1 MKEENYDLFVKILL
15 VGDSGAGKTCLILRY
30 TDDEYNDTYQSTIGV
45 DFKIKTKVMSNSKVA
60 KMQLWDTAGQERFN
74 SIVVSYYRGVNGI
87 LVVFDLTNETSFQN
101 TTKWIQ
107 QIKSNAQENTLI
119 ALVGNKS
126 DMVHRRVVD
135 RSRAEEFAKKL
146 NIPYFEASAKDGTGV
161 KEPFD
166 NMLDRLYQAGN
177 YAESEFNRRK
187 NTAGSSSGTVNLNA
201 PVSHTGANSSGKTS
215 NSSGGGGC
223 GC

>member
-1 MKEENYDLFVKILL
+1 M
-15 VGDSGAGKTCLILRY
+15 
-30 TDDEYNDTYQSTIGV
+30 
-45 DFKIKTKVMSNSKVA
+45 
-60 KMQLWDTAGQERFN
+60 
-74 SIVVSYYRGVNGI
+74 
-87 LVVFDLTNETSFQN
+87 TNETSFQN

-107 QIKSNAQENTLI
+107 QIKSNAQENALI
-119 ALVGNKS
+119 TLVGNKS

-135 RSRAEEFAKKL
+135 RSRAEELAKKF
-146 NIPYFEASAKDGTGV
+146 NIPYFEASAKDGSGV

-187 NTAGSSSGTVNLNA
+187 NNSSETGTKTVTLGSQ
-201 PVSHTGANSSGKTS
+201 PQSHPSSGKS
-215 NSSGGGGC
+215 NNSGSGGGGC